1 LFNITGIGYCN
12 TVKFLE
18 ELNVLVVGIDEKVA
32 FLEILALD
40 RVEKIHESNY
50 GNSIIEPYDF

>member
-1 LFNITGIGYCN
+1 M
-12 TVKFLE
+12 E